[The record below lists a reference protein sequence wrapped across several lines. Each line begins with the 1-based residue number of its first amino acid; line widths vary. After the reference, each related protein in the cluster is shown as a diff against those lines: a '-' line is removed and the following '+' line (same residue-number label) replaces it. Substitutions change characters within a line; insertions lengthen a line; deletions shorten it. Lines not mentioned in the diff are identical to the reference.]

1 MIGRYRDGKIPA
13 VAKPDPV
20 SEGFRDTVLLA
31 LRKWDE
37 LMKGYQIHL
46 ALGELWKAVQAANQ
60 LIEARAPWKLAKDPA
75 KAGELDATLAD
86 AAAALELVLLEAAC
100 VIPQTAE
107 AGLIQL
113 GYPVRPGPRQMSWPA
128 WPTDQA
134 GRALGAIT
142 PLFPILEDEK
152 TSKP

>member
-20 SEGFRDTVLLA
+20 SEGFRDTVLHA

-86 AAAALELVLLEAAC
+86 AAAALELVLLEVAC

-107 AGLIQL
+107 AGLAQL
-113 GYPVRPGPRQMSWPA
+113 GYSGRAGVREKRWPA
-128 WPTDQA
+128 WPEGQA
-134 GRALGAIT
+134 GRTLGIIT
-142 PLFPILEDEK
+142 PLFPILEEDK
-152 TSKP
+152 VSKA

>member
-1 MIGRYRDGKIPA
+1 MIGRYREGKIPA
-13 VAKPDPV
+13 VAKPDPI
-20 SEGFRDTVLLA
+20 SEGFRDTVLHA

-60 LIEARAPWKLAKDPA
+60 LIEARAPWKLAKDPD

-100 VIPQTAE
+100 VIPRTAE

-113 GYPVRPGPRQMSWPA
+113 GYPGRPGPRQRSWPS
-128 WPTDQA
+128 WPTEQA
-134 GRALGAIT
+134 GRSLGAIT
-142 PLFPILEDEK
+142 PLFPLLDEEK
-152 TSKP
+152 AARG

>member
-20 SEGFRDTVLLA
+20 SEGFRDTVLHA

-60 LIEARAPWKLAKDPA
+60 LIEARAPWKLAKDPT

-113 GYPVRPGPRQMSWPA
+113 GYSGRPGARQQSWPA
-128 WPTDQA
+128 WPTEQA

-142 PLFPILEDEK
+142 PLFPILEHEK
-152 TSKP
+152 TPKP